1 MRSDRSTFRGSA
13 RIRGVTGKSRVALT
27 GLLSALALTPAAE
40 ASDRVTVKAGGGL
53 RAVVGADPWR
63 VELRGRQGREVLSES
78 GVTGPG
84 PSGALGFRTATG
96 WAHATRATS
105 LERDGGAAVATVE
118 TTDPAGGTLAVRIEP
133 QGRGV
138 LKLEA
143 RPDRL
148 LGDIDATGM
157 GFRAAPEER
166 YFGFGERSN
175 AVEMSGLD
183 VENYTSDGAV
193 RPEDRNYPKP
203 FLPPWAVSDR
213 DDATY
218 YPIPWMLSSAG
229 YGVLIDND
237 ERSFFRLGSEDAGE
251 WSLEAEAED
260 LRLRFFAG
268 PTPAKALR
276 RFTAAT
282 GRQPKPR
289 APWIFGPWF
298 QTGQPNQIPLENERE
313 WTGILRDADAPVSA
327 AETQMH
333 YLPCG
338 AHRGAEDY
346 LAERNEFFHSR
357 GLAHL
362 AYLNPKVCVSYQP
375 TYSEAAQGGLLQQL
389 PAGGQ
394 PYTYSGFV
402 GGAGP
407 AGFTVE
413 PLSQVDFTAEGADDF
428 YSARVSELMEDGHD
442 GWMEDFGEW
451 TPPDSVSADGTTGA
465 EMHNRYP
472 TTYHCAAKRIAD
484 SQPRPVARF
493 NRSGWTGTARCSDI
507 VWGGDNTTVWGYDGL
522 SSAVKEAL
530 SMGLSGVSRWAS
542 DIGGY
547 NTYGPMENL
556 TPELLQ
562 RWIQFGSVSAVMRTK
577 GGGLA
582 FPSYERPQIW
592 HEENIATWRI
602 YAKLHTQLNPYL
614 KAADRTYRRT
624 GMPLM
629 RHMALVEPGDPAMLS
644 EEDQF
649 MFGPSFLA
657 APVIEPGVTEKQ
669 VRLPSGRWVD
679 FWRSVRFRERDG
691 AFLPSNRARMVR
703 GGGEVTLPA
712 PIEELPLLVKA
723 GAVIPM
729 LPADID
735 TLAPYG
741 NDDPNTVRLADRRG
755 RLTLLAFPRGRSR
768 SALSNRGNLISTER
782 RSAWELEVDGK
793 PGTKYT
799 LRASLGSLHRKLVPC
814 SLELDGRE
822 LPDARWRYHKRSR
835 TLTARLRAD
844 ARTAV
849 LSVSGC

>member
-1 MRSDRSTFRGSA
+1 VR
-13 RIRGVTGKSRVALT
+13 RVLIL
-27 GLLSALALTPAAE
+27 GCCLAAFGAGNAQAAE
-40 ASDRVTVKAGGGL
+40 RVTVKTGPQL
-53 RAVVGADPWR
+53 RAVVTADPWR
-63 VELRGRQGREVLSES
+63 VELRGRGGRQVLSES
-78 GVTGPG
+78 RLTGSG

-96 WAHATRATS
+96 WVHATRAS
-105 LERDGGAAVATVE
+105 ALEREGKAAVATVE

-133 QGRGV
+133 DGRGV
-138 LKLEA
+138 VKLEA
-143 RPDRL
+143 APDRL
-148 LGDIDATGM
+148 IGGIEAMGM
-157 GFRAAPEER
+157 GFASALQER

-175 AVEMSGLD
+175 AVEMGGLD

-193 RPEDRNYPKP
+193 RPEDRSYPKP

-218 YPIPWMLSSAG
+218 YPVPWMLSSAG

-237 ERSFFRLGSEDAGE
+237 ERSFFRLESEDDGE

-260 LRLRFFAG
+260 LRMRFFAG

-289 APWIFGPWF
+289 APWVFGPWF
-298 QTGQPNQIPLENERE
+298 QTGQPNQIPLERERE
-313 WTGILRDADAPVSA
+313 WTGILREADAPVSA

-338 AHRGAEDY
+338 AHRGDETQAY
-346 LAERNEFFHSR
+346 LDERNDFFHSR

-375 TYSEAAQGGLLQQL
+375 EYSEAAGASLLQQL

-394 PYTYSGFV
+394 PYVYSGFV
-402 GGAGP
+402 GGAAP
-407 AGFTVE
+407 AGFSVE
-413 PLSQVDFTAEGADDF
+413 PLSQVDFTADDAGSF
-428 YSARVSELMEDGHD
+428 YSARVDELMADGHD

-472 TTYHCAAKRIAD
+472 TTYHCAVSRLAKR
-484 SQPRPVARF
+484 QPRPVARF

-522 SSAVKEAL
+522 SSAVKESL

-582 FPSYERPQIW
+582 FPSYDRPQIW
-592 HEENIATWRI
+592 HEENIAIWRI

-614 KAADRTYRRT
+614 QAADRTYRRT
-624 GMPLM
+624 GLPLM
-629 RHMALVEPGDPAMLS
+629 RHMALVEPRDQAMLS

-657 APVIEPGVTEKQ
+657 APVIEPGATEKE
-669 VRLPSGRWVD
+669 VAVPRGRWVD
-679 FWRSVRFRERDG
+679 FWRSARFRERDG
-691 AFLPSNRARMVR
+691 AFVPSGPARLVR
-703 GGGEVTLPA
+703 GGRDITLPA

-723 GAVIPM
+723 GAVVPM

-741 NDDPNTVRLADRRG
+741 KRDPEVVRLADRRK
-755 RLTLLAFPRGRSR
+755 RLTLLAFPRGRTT
-768 SALSNRGNLISTER
+768 SALGATGRAISSESRNGWTLDIR
-782 RSAWELEVDGK
+782 GK
-793 PGTKYT
+793 PGTRYT
-799 LRASLGSLHRKLVPC
+799 LRASLGTLRRKLAPC
-814 SLELDGRE
+814 AVELDGLE
-822 LPDARWRYHKRSR
+822 LPRRAWRYARDAR
-835 TLTARLRAD
+835 TLTVSFRGGRKASLRVKD
-844 ARTAV
+844 
-849 LSVSGC
+849 C